1 MGRKGWTDRTGPAH
15 STLVLPGLILAVIVL
30 AGSGAHAQCA
40 MCRTLLQTPEGKQ
53 MAAAF
58 RSGILL
64 LLAAPFSIFG
74 VIAALAVKTQRRR
87 HASAA
92 GNAADI

>member
-1 MGRKGWTDRTGPAH
+1 MSRRWR
-15 STLVLPGLILAVIVL
+15 TLVAVLL
-30 AGSGAHAQCA
+30 AGAAIAAFAAPASAQCA
-40 MCRTLLQTPEGKQ
+40 MCRTLLQTPEGRH

-74 VIAALAVKTQRRR
+74 IIAALAVRIHRK
-87 HASAA
+87 
-92 GNAADI
+92 GLADRQTPSETA

>member
-1 MGRKGWTDRTGPAH
+1 MRRADSKIAFIGI
-15 STLVLPGLILAVIVL
+15 TLALIAF
-30 AGSGAHAQCA
+30 ASSGADAQCA

-74 VIAALAVKTQRRR
+74 VIAALAVKIQRRR
-87 HASAA
+87 QASA
-92 GNAADI
+92 GVEELSRLDH